1 MKMMPDKTK
10 STVRL
15 ETWRKSQTSRLQPY
29 TRTPMTRKLTEAIIA
44 MKIPEFTIPSQIL
57 SPLSRIM
64 KFILLLHSIP

>member
-44 MKIPEFTIPSQIL
+44 MKIPEFT
-57 SPLSRIM
+57 
-64 KFILLLHSIP
+64 